1 MRFSM
6 QAMVVV
12 TTAYI
17 GSFIVMNLLISPV
30 QKAVFPELPAVVS
43 LVFLP
48 HGVRILTFYFC
59 GWMGLIYL
67 LPGAFLMW
75 MLMVFGSGLN
85 GYHIAGTAISLLSCF
100 IGVAMAR
107 HFFERLWV
115 SSARFSWQQI
125 MVAGVLGSIGNAAG
139 LSLLQFSAPSPMI
152 FSAYV
157 IGDISGLFLV
167 LVFLMG
173 SFRIFDRLTAN
184 ALR

>member
-6 QAMVVV
+6 QAMGVV

-17 GSFIVMNLLISPV
+17 GSFIVMNVLISPV
-30 QKAVFPELPAVVS
+30 QKALFPGLPALVS

-75 MLMVFGSGLN
+75 ILVVFGAGLN
-85 GYHIAGTAISLLSCF
+85 GYHIAGTAVSLISCYA
-100 IGVAMAR
+100 GVILAR
-107 HFFERLWV
+107 HFFKRLWA

-125 MVAGVLGSIGNAAG
+125 MMAGTIGSIGNAAG
-139 LSLLQFSAPSPMI
+139 LSLLQFSAPGPMI
-152 FSAYV
+152 FSAYLF
-157 IGDISGLFLV
+157 GDIAGLFLV

-173 SFRIFDRLTAN
+173 AFRIFDCLTAKIP
-184 ALR
+184 R